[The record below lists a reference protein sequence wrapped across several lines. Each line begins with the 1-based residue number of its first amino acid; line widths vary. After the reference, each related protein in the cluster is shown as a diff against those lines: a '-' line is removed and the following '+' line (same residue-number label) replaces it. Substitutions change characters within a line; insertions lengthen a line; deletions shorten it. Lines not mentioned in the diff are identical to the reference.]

1 MRDTVYLNADAVRT
15 DLKRMNLTAEKV
27 CERLGL
33 AKNTLTNM
41 LSSSKDGKKFMRE
54 GVARFERALFA
65 EEGAYCIE
73 LDDMPEQEKQPEQ
86 KQADKELADA
96 FMQLLAIDNKILVEL
111 KNMNEA
117 MKELLMNVRGDTS
130 TEKEYVRRIHDNVL
144 KITEALK

>member
-1 MRDTVYLNADAVRT
+1 MSRRRPPKLRKGGASN
-15 DLKRMNLTAEKV
+15 
-27 CERLGL
+27 
-33 AKNTLTNM
+33 
-41 LSSSKDGKKFMRE
+41 KDM
-54 GVARFERALFA
+54 
-65 EEGAYCIE
+65 
-73 LDDMPEQEKQPEQ
+73 
-86 KQADKELADA
+86 ADA